1 MGQMKRVRVLHC
13 PETVGG
19 NPPGLAR
26 AEREIGLD
34 SWAVAFRSSPYG
46 YKPDEVLWSDQDGSL
61 TRELRRWRLLWR
73 AFRDFD
79 VVHFNFGRSIMPM
92 RVFAS
97 PATRSVSSSLTWKA
111 YDVYARMF
119 ELHDLPVLRKAG
131 KGIVVTCQ
139 GDDARQGDFCLAT
152 FKLSHVPEVEPGYY
166 SAKSDEQK
174 RRRIAAFAR
183 YADRIYALNP
193 DLLHVLPPHARFLP
207 YSHID
212 LRDWRSPERNTAPR
226 RPPVVAHSPSH
237 RGVKGT
243 RFVQDAV
250 SRLKT
255 EGVPMEFLLV
265 EGVSNAQVRCMLE
278 RADLV
283 VDQLLTGWY
292 GAVAVEAMALAKPVV
307 CYIRQD
313 DLKFIPEEMRKD
325 LPIINATPTTFY
337 EILKEWV
344 TARRQ
349 ELPELGM
356 RSRRYVEKWHDP
368 LKIAAQLRSEYEKI
382 IASK

>member
-1 MGQMKRVRVLHC
+1 
-13 PETVGG
+13 
-19 NPPGLAR
+19 
-26 AEREIGLD
+26 
-34 SWAVAFRSSPYG
+34 
-46 YKPDEVLWSDQDGSL
+46 
-61 TRELRRWRLLWR
+61 
-73 AFRDFD
+73 
-79 VVHFNFGRSIMPM
+79 
-92 RVFAS
+92 
-97 PATRSVSSSLTWKA
+97 
-111 YDVYARMF
+111 
-119 ELHDLPVLRKAG
+119 
-131 KGIVVTCQ
+131 
-139 GDDARQGDFCLAT
+139 
-152 FKLSHVPEVEPGYY
+152 
-166 SAKSDEQK
+166 
-174 RRRIAAFAR
+174 
-183 YADRIYALNP
+183 
-193 DLLHVLPPHARFLP
+193 
-207 YSHID
+207 
-212 LRDWRSPERNTAPR
+212 
-226 RPPVVAHSPSH
+226 
-237 RGVKGT
+237 
-243 RFVQDAV
+243 
-250 SRLKT
+250 
-255 EGVPMEFLLV
+255 MEFLLV